1 MSVRRKLFLT
11 IALFI
16 VGMGLVFAFATQV
29 VIRGILDVMIEAPK
43 RTEIAE
49 ILAHYDAPE
58 RIELPAETSILFL
71 SRDKRVLYKSGAATE
86 QALKMFG
93 IKSPIK
99 QNGQTVAFLY
109 YHDPDV
115 DYMSKLRMGVLN
127 STRFLLLVGT
137 VIFVLISLVVAYLM
151 SKRLTRPLRALL
163 PVIDRLGQGEFGVQ
177 APVLSRDEHGKV
189 AAAFNKMSS
198 RLQQDEEVRRNL
210 VADVAHEL
218 RTPLTIIR
226 GKLDLFQQHGEPIEP
241 QELLPL
247 QDDLIRL
254 TRLVEDLHQLSLAE
268 AKQLPL
274 DKKPTDLSALLHR
287 IVERVAFDAESK
299 EIKLSYVSHA
309 HDAITQVDS
318 NRITQ
323 VFLNLLINAIRYTPE
338 GGQVSVVLEEQHGA
352 LRTTI
357 TDTGFGIAP
366 EHLPFLFNRF
376 YRTDSARDRNSGG
389 MGLGLAIV
397 KEFVLAHD
405 GTITVQSE
413 PGQGTTFTVVLPFI

>member
-11 IALFI
+11 ISLFI
-16 VGMGLVFAFATQV
+16 VGMALVFAFATQV
-29 VIRGILDVMIEAPK
+29 VIRGILDVMVEAPK
-43 RTEIAE
+43 LTEISE
-49 ILAHYDAPE
+49 ITRHYETPE
-58 RIELPAETSILFL
+58 QIQLPADASILLL
-71 SRDKRVLYKSGAATE
+71 SRDERVLYHSGAATE
-86 QALKMFG
+86 QTLKLFG
-93 IKSPIK
+93 IRNKIK
-99 QNGQTVAFLY
+99 QNGQTVAELY
-109 YHDPDV
+109 YHDADV
-115 DYMSKLRMGVLN
+115 DRMSKLRLGVMA
-127 STRFLLLVGT
+127 STRFLLLFGT
-137 VIFVLISLVVAYLM
+137 VVFVLISLIVAFFL
-151 SKRLTRPLRALL
+151 SKRLTKPLRALL
-163 PVIDRLGQGEFGVQ
+163 PTIDRLGNGEFGIQ

-189 AAAFNKMSS
+189 AVAFNKMSTQ
-198 RLQQDEEVRRNL
+198 LQQDEEVRRNL

-274 DKKPTDLSALLHR
+274 DKKPTELAALLRR

-299 EIKLSYVSHA
+299 EIGLTFVSHA
-309 HDAITQVDS
+309 DNKLIQADP

-323 VFLNLLINAIRYTPE
+323 VFLNLLINAIRYTPA
-338 GGQVSVVLEEQHGA
+338 GGQVYVTLDEEGDT

-357 TDTGFGIAP
+357 TDTGIGIAP

-376 YRTDSARDRNSGG
+376 YRTDTARDRHTGG

-397 KEFVLAHD
+397 KEFVLAHG
-405 GTITVQSE
+405 GTISVESE
-413 PGQGTTFTVVLPFI
+413 PGQGTTFTVNLPLQ